1 LTTNHDWYIIELMK
15 PFKNLKAAIVW
26 LRSISGSNAEPTKV
40 GVLVIQGRSEQLYDF
55 EMNAFGGFKY
65 TRIM

>member
-1 LTTNHDWYIIELMK
+1 MK
-15 PFKNLKAAIVW
+15 PFKNLKAAISW